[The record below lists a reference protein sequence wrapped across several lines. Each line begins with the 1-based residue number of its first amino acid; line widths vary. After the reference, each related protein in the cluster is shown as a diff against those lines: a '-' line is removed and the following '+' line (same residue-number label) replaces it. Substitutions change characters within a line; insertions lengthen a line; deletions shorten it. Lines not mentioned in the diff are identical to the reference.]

1 MRLWI
6 VQMNEFDLI
15 IIGGGPAGITA
26 ATEAVHL
33 GASVALVD
41 ENRHVGGNVFHHRSR
56 GPITGPS
63 DKIETRIG
71 AQIQKDFDQVKDR
84 ISVYLNTEVWNFIDK
99 KTISLYAKKNH
110 GIEEKQITGKKLIIA
125 EGAFERVVP
134 FPGWTLPGVFS
145 IGGLNALIKGGV
157 VPGKRFLVA
166 GSGPLQLVVAHHL
179 INAGAKI
186 EAIAD
191 AASLTETV
199 ATAFRSLTSI
209 GAQRLRSGFDY
220 IQNIRKQ
227 KIPIYRAR
235 VITKASGINEVEK
248 ATIVR
253 VDRSWRPIK
262 ETEKV
267 LPVDAIAYG
276 FGLIPS
282 TTLTRLCGC
291 RHTYDAHLGYWRV
304 EHNAQMETSIAG
316 VFVAGDGRT
325 IKGYAAAIEEGRVAA
340 TEAAVQ
346 LGHISRNEVEHS
358 LAPARKK
365 LKRFRRFGRIIDA
378 LSATRP
384 GVLEILSDDT
394 IVCRCEEVTLGK
406 IASAVADGAIDVN
419 DVKRRTR
426 LGMGHCQGR
435 ICGQLINELIWKFTG
450 DNRARALF
458 TPRIPA
464 KPVPF
469 EALTG

>member
-1 MRLWI
+1 
-6 VQMNEFDLI
+6 MNEFDLI
-15 IIGGGPAGITA
+15 IIGGGPSGITA
-26 ATEAVHL
+26 ATEAVRL

-41 ENRHVGGNVFHHRSR
+41 ENRHVAGNVFHHRSR

-71 AQIQKDFDQVKDR
+71 AQILKDFDQVKDR

-99 KTISLYAKKNH
+99 KTVSLYAKKNH

-145 IGGLNALIKGGV
+145 IGGLNAVVKGGV

-166 GSGPLQLVVAHHL
+166 GSGPLQFVVAHHL
-179 INAGAKI
+179 INAGAEI

-191 AASLTETV
+191 ATSLTETV

-209 GAQRLRSGFDY
+209 GAQRLRWRFDY

-262 ETEKV
+262 GTEKV

-304 EHNAQMETSIAG
+304 EHNDQMETSIAG

-346 LGHISRNEVEHS
+346 LGYISRNEVEHS
-358 LAPARKK
+358 LEPARKK

>member
-1 MRLWI
+1 
-6 VQMNEFDLI
+6 MNEFDLV
-15 IIGGGPAGITA
+15 IIGGGPAGIMA
-26 ATEAVHL
+26 ATVAVSL

-41 ENRHVGGNVFHHRSR
+41 ENRSVGGKVFQHTNQ
-56 GPITGPS
+56 GTVTDPS
-63 DKIETRIG
+63 DKFETRIG
-71 AQIQKDFDQVKDR
+71 AQILKDFDQVKD
-84 ISVYLNTEVWNFIDK
+84 SVSVFLNTEVWNFIGQ
-99 KTISLYAKKNH
+99 KTISLYSKNNQ
-110 GIEEKQITGKKLIIA
+110 GIEEKQIIGKKLIIA

-145 IGGLNALIKGGV
+145 IGGLNALAKGGV
-157 VPGKRFLVA
+157 LPGKPFLVA

-186 EAIAD
+186 AGIVD
-191 AASLTETV
+191 AASLAETA
-199 ATAFRSLTSI
+199 ATALRSLTNI

-220 IQNIRKQ
+220 IQNIRNQ
-227 KIPIYRAR
+227 KIPIYRSHIIA
-235 VITKASGINEVEK
+235 KASGINEVEK

-253 VDRSWRPIK
+253 VNRSWRPIK
-262 ETEKV
+262 GTEKV
-267 LPVDAIAYG
+267 LAVDAIAYG

-282 TTLTRLCGC
+282 TTLTRMCGC
-291 RHTYDAHLGYWRV
+291 RHTYDEHLGYWKV
-304 EHNAQMETSIAG
+304 EHNEKMETSIAG
-316 VFVAGDGRT
+316 VFAAGDGRT
-325 IKGYAAAIEEGRVAA
+325 IKGYVAAIEEGKVAA

-346 LGHISRNEVEHS
+346 LGHISRNEADHLLEPS
-358 LAPARKK
+358 QKK
-365 LKRFRRFGRIIDA
+365 LKQFRQFGRIIDA
-378 LSATRP
+378 LSAIRP

-406 IASAVADGAIDVN
+406 IASSVADGAIDVN

-435 ICGQLINELIWKFTG
+435 ICGQLINELIWKFT
-450 DNRARALF
+450 DDSKERTYF

-469 EALTG
+469 EALAG